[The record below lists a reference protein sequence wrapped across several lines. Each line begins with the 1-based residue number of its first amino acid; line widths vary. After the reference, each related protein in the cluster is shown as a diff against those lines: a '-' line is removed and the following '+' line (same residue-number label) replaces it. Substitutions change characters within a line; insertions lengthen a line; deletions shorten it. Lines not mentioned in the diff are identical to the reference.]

1 MRSQARVSL
10 NLASCVQF
18 MKGVST
24 VTLIYNSTMIYKQGN
39 LIDCN
44 PYFIKLM
51 FSSQRRLSAA
61 AMPVFHSLK
70 ASEKINIKTK
80 FNTRLSLHANL
91 T

>member
-24 VTLIYNSTMIYKQGN
+24 VTLIYNSTMKQGN

-51 FSSQRRLSAA
+51 FSSQRLLSAA

>member
-51 FSSQRRLSAA
+51 FSSQRLLSAA
-61 AMPVFHSLK
+61 AMAVFHSLK
-70 ASEKINIKTK
+70 ASEKNQYKNKIQH
-80 FNTRLSLHANL
+80 RA
-91 T
+91 

>member
-51 FSSQRRLSAA
+51 FSSQRLLSAA
-61 AMPVFHSLK
+61 DMFHSLK